1 VGGGAGHRRREEA
14 VVTTTQVRG
23 FALALDGRRYAPAS
37 HMWVIE
43 AGPGRLRIGLDP
55 LGVETNG
62 TLAQLSFVARGTRV
76 EAGRPF
82 GHLEAAKF
90 VGPLLSPLSGTVLAA
105 NEAVL
110 ADPSIVERDPL
121 HDGWLVEISPDGG
134 EHELA
139 VLLAT
144 SEEIVYWYAAKIDE
158 YRLKG
163 VIAE

>member
-1 VGGGAGHRRREEA
+1 M
-14 VVTTTQVRG
+14 TTTQVSG
-23 FALALDGRRYAPAS
+23 FPIALDGRRYAPAT
-37 HMWVIE
+37 HMWLKQ
-43 AGPGRLRIGLDP
+43 AGPRRLRIGLDP

-62 TLAQLSFVARGTRV
+62 TLAQLSFVPLGEQV

-90 VGPLLSPLSGTVLAA
+90 VGPLLSPLSGTVLAV

-110 ADPSIVERDPL
+110 ADPAIVERDPL
-121 HDGWLVEISPDGG
+121 HDGWLVVISPSGG
-134 EHELA
+134 EDELA
-139 VLLAT
+139 ALLAT
-144 SEEIVYWYAAKIDE
+144 PVQIVDWYAAKIDE